1 MTRKSIRF
9 RLTIWYSLV
18 LCAGLGSFAL
28 AIWFS
33 MSHSLARDLDRALAD
48 QARGLAVFIGT
59 EAMAEPGVSLPE
71 EIDEYSRGLPR
82 DTYVQVLDAKGSA
95 VFDPDESFP
104 WLTGNGS
111 EAKFYRVRW
120 QHKNYRLFITSA
132 RVKGQLWRVSIAD
145 SLEVIDKLLAR
156 LRLFLL
162 AFIPGVILVAGA
174 GGAWL
179 SRRAMKPVAGIISA
193 ARSIGIGNLSER
205 LAVPQTGDELQLL
218 SETWNSMLSRLEAAV
233 RRLSRFTAD
242 ASHELRTPLGVIRA
256 TAEIAARKSRSA
268 SDYRQALEQ
277 VVLDSERMTTLLD
290 DLLFLARCDAESVE
304 MPMAPVEMASL
315 IDGLCR
321 QLRPLAESRTVQLIA
336 QLPPEGVYV
345 FGNDPALR
353 RLVLV
358 LLDNAIK
365 YSKDNGTVRIH
376 LHPSDSEL
384 CLEVADNGP
393 GIAETDLPYIFER
406 FYRSSGARD
415 SRPRGYGLGLS
426 LAKGIA
432 RRHQACIDV
441 ESIPNEGATFRV
453 TFQRLEN
460 HAHPDVSPVSKNQ
473 LC

>member
-9 RLTIWYSLV
+9 RLTVWYSLV

-48 QARGLAVFIGT
+48 QARGLAAFLGT
-59 EAMAEPGVSLPE
+59 EAMLEPGVQLPE
-71 EIDEYSRGLPR
+71 EIGEFSRGLPR
-82 DTYVQVLDAKGSA
+82 DAYVRVLDRKGSA
-95 VFDPDESFP
+95 VFDSNESFP
-104 WLTGNGS
+104 WLTMNRPD
-111 EAKFYRVRW
+111 AQFYDVLW
-120 QHKNYRLFITSA
+120 HQKDYRLFVTSA
-132 RVKGQLWRVSIAD
+132 LVKGQVWTISIAD
-145 SLEVIDKLLAR
+145 SRDTIEKLLSK

-162 AFIPGVILVAGA
+162 AFIPGVIFVAGA
-174 GGAWL
+174 GGVWL
-179 SRRAMKPVAGIISA
+179 SRRALKPVAEIIAA

-205 LAVPQTGDELQLL
+205 LAVPKTGDELQRL

-304 MPMAPVEMASL
+304 MPMAPVEMTSL

-336 QLPPEGVYV
+336 QLPPEAVYV

-353 RLVLV
+353 RVVLV

-365 YSKDNGTVRIH
+365 YSKDEGVVGIR
-376 LHPSDSEL
+376 LDPSGNDVY
-384 CLEVADNGP
+384 LEVADNGS
-393 GIAETDLPYIFER
+393 GIAQADLPYIFER
-406 FYRSSGARD
+406 FYRSSGSRD

-426 LAKGIA
+426 LAEGIA
-432 RRHQACIDV
+432 RRHQARIEV
-441 ESIPNEGATFRV
+441 ESIPNQGATFRV
-453 TFQRLEN
+453 RFQRLEN
-460 HAHPDVSPVSKNQ
+460 PVQAGGNPVSKNQ